1 MVGEKRCYIHRA
13 ALRLGA
19 GRRLRCNVAQRAEG
33 SAMSKKICRMAPI
46 AF

>member
-19 GRRLRCNVAQRAEG
+19 GRRLRCNVAQRAER
-33 SAMSKKICRMAPI
+33 SAMSKKICCKAPI